1 MRMMTAAAQHPAECA
16 KYRDQRHDQPNAR
29 QNIFAHASARQA
41 VGQRIKY
48 RVIDT
53 VAGEVITGVEGNIQN
68 NEQAQHRERGG
79 EPPGITTGF

>member
-1 MRMMTAAAQHPAECA
+1 MRMMPATAEHPAECA
-16 KYRDQRHDQPNAR
+16 KYRDQRDDQPHAR
-29 QNIFAHASARQA
+29 QNIFAHAGARQA

-53 VAGEVITGVEGNIQN
+53 VAGEVIAGVEGNIQN
-68 NEQAQHRERGG
+68 NEQAQHREGGG

>member
-1 MRMMTAAAQHPAECA
+1 MRVMPAAAEHPAECA

-29 QNIFAHASARQA
+29 QDIFAHASARQA

-53 VAGEVITGVEGNIQN
+53 IAGEVIAGVEGNIQN